1 MDEEKRR
8 KLEQAEAAKRKIEEY
23 QRGLLTEEGRQ
34 FMSDMSKNP
43 MTAPPAEVYKDPVD
57 ASIRRDP
64 TGIYGFLDR
73 AMRPG
78 RYGTADRMNR
88 QFMEDLPQ
96 RRLDALTNQAKM
108 QELQSGQALQAL
120 QSQALG
126 TDPEVR
132 ENALTR
138 LRGYMEAVGQTR
150 PVQTSSEERYNE
162 IIRQAGGGKNVVTG
176 PDGQPL
182 VLKRGASSESSDVSS
197 PALTGIEN
205 MTLTELRE
213 KSPSMVASIDDKIAE
228 QQKIIDTGMIE
239 KSVAGP
245 GAYGAGYQYVPPVKV
260 REEATIAQKEAARV
274 RLKQL
279 QAEKQQLQ
287 NKIKRYIPEPS
298 PTSEPKG

>member
-43 MTAPPAEVYKDPVD
+43 MNAPPAEVYRDPVA
-57 ASIRRDP
+57 ASIRRDQ

-132 ENALTR
+132 EDALTR
-138 LRGYMEAVGQTR
+138 LRNYMEVVGQTR
-150 PVQTSSEERYNE
+150 PVQQSAEERYNE
-162 IIRQAGGGKNVVTG
+162 IIRQAGSGGTPSYN
-176 PDGQPL
+176 DGQPRPKDRPQAT
-182 VLKRGASSESSDVSS
+182 VS

-205 MTLTELRE
+205 MTRTEFNAYVPN
-213 KSPSMVASIDDKIAE
+213 KSAQLDNQIEAV
-228 QQKIIDTGMIE
+228 QRIIDTE
-239 KSVAGP
+239 KVDSFKTYP
-245 GAYGAGYQYVPPVKV
+245 GDGGSYNPPIKTQ
-260 REEATIAQKEAARV
+260 REAKLGEIQAAKE

-279 QAEKQQLQ
+279 QKQKQQLQ
-287 NKIKRYIPEPS
+287 NTAQLYS
-298 PTSEPKG
+298 PTEAPKG

>member
-43 MTAPPAEVYKDPVD
+43 MTAPPAEVYRDPVD

-108 QELQSGQALQAL
+108 QELQSGQALREL
-120 QSQALG
+120 ESQALS
-126 TDPEVR
+126 
-132 ENALTR
+132 ENPQVSEPAITR
-138 LRGYMEAVGQTR
+138 LRNYMEVVGQTR
-150 PVQTSSEERYNE
+150 PVQQSAEERYNE
-162 IIRQAGGGKNVVTG
+162 IIRQAGSGGTPSYN
-176 PDGQPL
+176 DGQPRPKDRPQAT
-182 VLKRGASSESSDVSS
+182 VS
-197 PALTGIEN
+197 PALTDIEN

-245 GAYGAGYQYVPPVKV
+245 GAYGAGYQYVPPMKV
-260 REEATIAQKEAARV
+260 RQEATIAQKEAARV
-274 RLKQL
+274 RLEQL
-279 QAEKQQLQ
+279 QAEKQQVQ

>member
-8 KLEQAEAAKRKIEEY
+8 KLAQAEAAKRKIEEY

-43 MTAPPAEVYKDPVD
+43 MTAPPAEVYRDPVD

-108 QELQSGQALQAL
+108 QELQSGQALREL
-120 QSQALG
+120 ESQALG

-132 ENALTR
+132 EEALTR
-138 LRGYMEAVGQTR
+138 LRNYMEAVGKAR
-150 PVQTSSEERYNE
+150 PVQTNVDYSELMQRAG
-162 IIRQAGGGKNVVTG
+162 AGGGKNVVIG

-182 VLKRGASSESSDVSS
+182 ILKGGASSESSDVYS
-197 PALTGIEN
+197 PALTDIEN
-205 MTLTELRE
+205 MTPTELRE
-213 KSPSMVASIDDKIAE
+213 KSPSMVASVDEEIAK
-228 QQKIIDTGMIE
+228 QQKIIDTKKIE
-239 KSVAGP
+239 SFRRPSLRAG
-245 GAYGAGYQYVPPVKV
+245 
-260 REEATIAQKEAARV
+260 RIEREATFGEIQAARV
-274 RLKQL
+274 RLEQL
-279 QAEKQQLQ
+279 QAKKRQLQ
-287 NKIKRYIPEPS
+287 NKIQQYIPEPS
-298 PTSEPKG
+298 PTASPKG